1 MHRAPTKYK
10 NSAAFYDVDGT
21 LIKINIVHAF
31 AFYAARHASLAES
44 ARRTIQTAL
53 SIPVFW
59 AADKL
64 SAASG
69 STRSSIARTQGQS
82 EDRLV
87 VLAEELFEDVIKPN
101 IYPRAK
107 ALIDESRRAGVPAG
121 AASRARS
128 TSRCGRS
135 REYLGVD
142 DLIAN
147 QLEFVDNYATGKLKK
162 PFVAGATKADIMRAY
177 AKQHD
182 IDLAESWAYTD
193 SFSDYPMLAVV
204 GHPTACN
211 PDFRLRS
218 LARSYDW
225 PVLDL
230 DEEPRR
236 SAARR
241 PQGLAPGAAQI
252 RRILERRT
260 RCAPFAPSSA
270 RTHAS
275 TSSRSTPTRRRAS
288 CSTARTS

>member
-1 MHRAPTKYK
+1 MHSHPHRPQGTPPKYR

-31 AFYAARHASLAES
+31 AYYAARHPGLIDS
-44 ARRTIQTAL
+44 ARRSVKTAL

-64 SAASG
+64 SRKWFNEIFY
-69 STRSSIARTQGQS
+69 RSYEGAS
-82 EDRLV
+82 EDRLI

-107 ALIDESRRAGVPAG
+107 ALIEDSKRAGIRQVLISG
-121 AASRARS
+121 ALDFTMRPLA
-128 TSRCGRS
+128 T
-135 REYLGVD
+135 YLGVD
-142 DLIAN
+142 DLISN
-147 QLEFVDNYATGKLKK
+147 KLEFVDHYATGKLEK
-162 PFVAGATKADIMRAY
+162 PFVAGATKADIMRSY
-177 AKQHD
+177 AKAHS

-230 DEEPRR
+230 DEEVTR
-236 SAARR
+236 SVARR
-241 PQGLAPGAAQI
+241 PQGLARQI
-252 RRILERRT
+252 RRRT
-260 RCAPFAPSSA
+260 
-270 RTHAS
+270 
-275 TSSRSTPTRRRAS
+275 
-288 CSTARTS
+288 

>member
-1 MHRAPTKYK
+1 MRASPKYK

-31 AFYAARHASLAES
+31 AFYASRHASLTES
-44 ARRTIQTAL
+44 ATRTIKTAL

-64 SAASG
+64 SRKWFNEIFY
-69 STRSSIARTQGQS
+69 RSYQGAS

-87 VLAEELFEDVIKPN
+87 VLAEELFEDVILPN

-107 ALIDESRRAGVPAG
+107 ELIDESRRAGVRQVLVSG
-121 AASRARS
+121 ALDFTMKPLAR
-128 TSRCGRS
+128 
-135 REYLGVD
+135 YLGVED
-142 DLIAN
+142 VIAN
-147 QLEFVDNYATGKLKK
+147 RLEFVDNYATGKLRK

-177 AKQHD
+177 AKEHA
-182 IDLAESWAYTD
+182 IDLGESWAYTD

-230 DEEPRR
+230 DEEPARA
-236 SAARR
+236 AARR
-241 PQGLAPGAAQI
+241 PQGLARAI
-252 RRILERRT
+252 RK
-260 RCAPFAPSSA
+260 P
-270 RTHAS
+270 
-275 TSSRSTPTRRRAS
+275 
-288 CSTARTS
+288 

>member
-1 MHRAPTKYK
+1 VHRTQPKYK

-31 AFYAARHASLAES
+31 AFYAARHASLTDS
-44 ARRTIQTAL
+44 AVRTVKTAL

-64 SAASG
+64 SRKWFNEIFY
-69 STRSSIARTQGQS
+69 RSYEGAS

-107 ALIDESRRAGVPAG
+107 DLIDESRRAGCRQVFLSG
-121 AASRARS
+121 ALDFTMRPLAR
-128 TSRCGRS
+128 
-135 REYLGVD
+135 YLGAD

-147 QLEFVDNYATGKLKK
+147 RLEFVENYATGKLHK
-162 PFVAGATKADIMRAY
+162 PFVAGATKAEIMRDY

-182 IDLAESWAYTD
+182 IDLAESWAYSD
-193 SFSDYPMLAVV
+193 SFSDYAMLAVV

-218 LARSYDW
+218 MARSYDW

-230 DEEPRR
+230 DEDADR
-236 SAARR
+236 SVARR
-241 PQGLAPGAAQI
+241 PQGLRRLRQI
-252 RRILERRT
+252 RKDPE
-260 RCAPFAPSSA
+260 
-270 RTHAS
+270 
-275 TSSRSTPTRRRAS
+275 
-288 CSTARTS
+288 

>member
-1 MHRAPTKYK
+1 MPRATPKYT

-31 AFYAARHASLAES
+31 AYYAARHASLLDS
-44 ARRTIQTAL
+44 TRRTIKTAA

-59 AADKL
+59 LADKL
-64 SAASG
+64 SRKWFNEIFY
-69 STRSSIARTQGQS
+69 RSYQGQS

-87 VLAEELFEDVIKPN
+87 VLADELFEDVIKPN
-101 IYPRAK
+101 IYPRAQ
-107 ALIDESRRAGVPAG
+107 ALIDESRRAGVRQVLVSG
-121 AASRARS
+121 ALDFTMRPLAR
-128 TSRCGRS
+128 
-135 REYLGVD
+135 YLGVD

-147 QLEFVDNYATGKLKK
+147 KLEFVDHRATGKLEK

-177 AKQHD
+177 AKEHA

-204 GHPTACN
+204 GHPTVCN

-230 DEEPRR
+230 DEDPAR
-236 SAARR
+236 AASRR
-241 PQGLAPGAAQI
+241 PHGLARSIRKSIAQVKD
-252 RRILERRT
+252 
-260 RCAPFAPSSA
+260 
-270 RTHAS
+270 
-275 TSSRSTPTRRRAS
+275 
-288 CSTARTS
+288 

>member
-1 MHRAPTKYK
+1 MPRAQPKYS

-44 ARRTIQTAL
+44 ALRTVKTAA

-64 SAASG
+64 SRKWFNEIFY
-69 STRSSIARTQGQS
+69 RSYEGAS

-107 ALIDESRRAGVPAG
+107 DLIAESRRAGARQVLISG
-121 AASRARS
+121 ALDFTMKPLAKW
-128 TSRCGRS
+128 
-135 REYLGVD
+135 LGVD

-147 QLEFVDNYATGKLKK
+147 RLEFEDGYATGKLKK
-162 PFVAGATKADIMRAY
+162 PFVAGATKSTIMRDY
-177 AKQHD
+177 ARDHGV
-182 IDLAESWAYTD
+182 DLAHSWAYSD

-204 GHPTACN
+204 GHPTAVH

-218 LARSYDW
+218 VARSYDW

-230 DEEPRR
+230 
-236 SAARR
+236 S
-241 PQGLAPGAAQI
+241 
-252 RRILERRT
+252 
-260 RCAPFAPSSA
+260 
-270 RTHAS
+270 
-275 TSSRSTPTRRRAS
+275 
-288 CSTARTS
+288 

>member
-1 MHRAPTKYK
+1 MRASPKYK

-31 AFYAARHASLAES
+31 AFYASRHASLTES
-44 ARRTIQTAL
+44 ATRTIKTAL

-64 SAASG
+64 SRKWFNEIFY
-69 STRSSIARTQGQS
+69 RSYQGAS

-87 VLAEELFEDVIKPN
+87 VLAEELFEDVILPN

-107 ALIDESRRAGVPAG
+107 ELIDESRRAGVRQVLVSG
-121 AASRARS
+121 ALDFTMKPLAR
-128 TSRCGRS
+128 
-135 REYLGVD
+135 YLGVED
-142 DLIAN
+142 VIAN
-147 QLEFVDNYATGKLKK
+147 RLEFVDNYATGKLRK

-177 AKQHD
+177 AKQHA
-182 IDLAESWAYTD
+182 IDLGESWAYTD

-230 DEEPRR
+230 DEEPARA
-236 SAARR
+236 AARR
-241 PQGLAPGAAQI
+241 PQGLARAI
-252 RRILERRT
+252 RK
-260 RCAPFAPSSA
+260 P
-270 RTHAS
+270 
-275 TSSRSTPTRRRAS
+275 
-288 CSTARTS
+288 

>member
-1 MHRAPTKYK
+1 MQPRPKYR

-31 AFYAARHASLAES
+31 AFYASRHASLAVS
-44 ARRTIQTAL
+44 AKNTVKTAL

-64 SAASG
+64 SRKWFNEIFY
-69 STRSSIARTQGQS
+69 RSYEGAS

-101 IYPRAK
+101 IYPRARD
-107 ALIDESRRAGVPAG
+107 LIEDSRRAGVRQVLVSG
-121 AASRARS
+121 ALDFTMRPLAR
-128 TSRCGRS
+128 
-135 REYLGVD
+135 YLGVD

-147 QLEFVDNYATGKLKK
+147 QLAFGDTPAPGKLRK
-162 PFVAGATKADIMRAY
+162 PFVAGATKADIMRAF
-177 AKQHD
+177 ARQHG

-193 SFSDYPMLAVV
+193 SFSDYPMRAVV

-211 PDFRLRS
+211 PDLRLRS

-230 DEEPRR
+230 DEEPDR
-236 SAARR
+236 SVARR
-241 PQGLAPGAAQI
+241 PQGL
-252 RRILERRT
+252 RRIRT
-260 RCAPFAPSSA
+260 RRDHA
-270 RTHAS
+270 RD
-275 TSSRSTPTRRRAS
+275 
-288 CSTARTS
+288 

>member
-1 MHRAPTKYK
+1 MHRASPKYK
-10 NSAAFYDVDGT
+10 HSAAFYDVDGT

-31 AFYAARHASLAES
+31 AYYQARHPSLLES
-44 ARRTIQTAL
+44 AVRTIKTGA

-64 SAASG
+64 SRKWFNEIFYRQYEGA
-69 STRSSIARTQGQS
+69 S

-87 VLAEELFEDVIKPN
+87 VLAEELFEDVVKPN

-107 ALIDESRRAGVPAG
+107 ELIDESRRAGVRQVLVSG
-121 AASRARS
+121 ALDFTMRPLAR
-128 TSRCGRS
+128 
-135 REYLGVD
+135 YLGVD

-147 QLEFVDNYATGKLKK
+147 KLEFVDHYATGKLQK

-177 AKQHD
+177 AKQHE

-230 DEEPRR
+230 DEETDR
-236 SAARR
+236 AASRR
-241 PQGLAPGAAQI
+241 PQGLARVRQI
-252 RRILERRT
+252 RRHPEN
-260 RCAPFAPSSA
+260 
-270 RTHAS
+270 
-275 TSSRSTPTRRRAS
+275 
-288 CSTARTS
+288 